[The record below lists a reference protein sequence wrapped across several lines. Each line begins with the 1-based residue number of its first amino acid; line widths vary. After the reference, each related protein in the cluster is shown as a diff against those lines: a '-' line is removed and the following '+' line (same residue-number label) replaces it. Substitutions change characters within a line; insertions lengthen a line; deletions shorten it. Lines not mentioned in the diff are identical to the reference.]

1 MKIFEQNSKIK
12 WILFIIAFALIGYF
26 LFEVNNLINQ
36 LRVEEKKKIELWAN
50 TISRKSDLVQHTEK
64 FFKQVKE
71 EERKRVEQFIEAHKI
86 ILQQP
91 LDKELD
97 FYFRF
102 ISDNRTIPVII
113 TDEFNN
119 ISLSQN
125 ISLAKDYKV
134 LVGDLYKEFSKN
146 PPLEYEVFGMK
157 FKLYYTESRVY
168 TDLHNVLLDLSKS
181 LINEVTVNYVFVP
194 VIITDTTKT
203 IVYSS
208 GNVSPNKMIQANLQ
222 TTLSHMQSVN
232 NPILITLPDKRNA
245 YVFYEESNILKV
257 LKYYPIF
264 FIIIFLV
271 IVFIAYQLFSAIK
284 RSEQNSVWVGMSRET
299 AHQLGT
305 PISSLMAWV
314 EYLRFNPE
322 NESTCLEITKDI
334 HRLETITQRFSK
346 IGSNPELTK
355 QDLVPIIN
363 NAVDYLRIR
372 SSKKVIFNII
382 LPQDKA
388 IILPLNEYLLEW
400 VLENLCKN
408 AIDAMSGVGEFKIE
422 LIDDTKK
429 IHLDISD
436 TGKGI
441 PKSCHRKI
449 FQPGFTSKKRGW
461 GLGLSLA
468 KRIIEEYHKGKI
480 FVKQSSLGK
489 GTTFRITFHKQDL

>member
-1 MKIFEQNSKIK
+1 MKIFEQNSKLK

-125 ISLAKDYKV
+125 ISLPKDYKV
-134 LVGDLYKEFSKN
+134 LVGDLYKEFSIN
-146 PPLEYEVFGMK
+146 PPLQYEVFGMK

-181 LINEVTVNYVFVP
+181 LIDEVTVNYVFVP

-222 TTLSHMQSVN
+222 KTLSHMQSVN

-346 IGSNPELTK
+346 IGSNPELIK

-363 NAVDYLRIR
+363 NAVDYLRTR

-408 AIDAMSGVGEFKIE
+408 AIDAMGGVGEFKIE

-429 IHLDISD
+429 YIS
-436 TGKGI
+436 TFQTQGKEFQKVVTEKSFNQALL
-441 PKSCHRKI
+441 PKKED
-449 FQPGFTSKKRGW
+449 G
-461 GLGLSLA
+461 
-468 KRIIEEYHKGKI
+468 
-480 FVKQSSLGK
+480 
-489 GTTFRITFHKQDL
+489 D

>member
-125 ISLAKDYKV
+125 ISLDKDYKV

-181 LINEVTVNYVFVP
+181 LIDEVTVNYVFVP

-208 GNVSPNKMIQANLQ
+208 GNVSPNKLIQANLQ

>member
-1 MKIFEQNSKIK
+1 MKIFEQNSKLK

-125 ISLAKDYKV
+125 ISIPKDYKV
-134 LVGDLYKEFSKN
+134 LVGDLYKEFSIN
-146 PPLEYEVFGMK
+146 PPLQYEVFGMK

-181 LINEVTVNYVFVP
+181 LIDEVTVNYVFVP

-222 TTLSHMQSVN
+222 KTLSHMQSVN

-346 IGSNPELTK
+346 IGSNPELIK

-363 NAVDYLRIR
+363 NAVDYLRTR

-408 AIDAMSGVGEFKIE
+408 AIDAMGGVGEFKIE

-449 FQPGFTSKKRGW
+449 FQPGFTSKKRGR

>member
-1 MKIFEQNSKIK
+1 
-12 WILFIIAFALIGYF
+12 
-26 LFEVNNLINQ
+26 
-36 LRVEEKKKIELWAN
+36 
-50 TISRKSDLVQHTEK
+50 
-64 FFKQVKE
+64 
-71 EERKRVEQFIEAHKI
+71 
-86 ILQQP
+86 
-91 LDKELD
+91 
-97 FYFRF
+97 
-102 ISDNRTIPVII
+102 
-113 TDEFNN
+113 
-119 ISLSQN
+119 
-125 ISLAKDYKV
+125 
-134 LVGDLYKEFSKN
+134 
-146 PPLEYEVFGMK
+146 MK

-181 LINEVTVNYVFVP
+181 LIDEVTVNYVFVP

-222 TTLSHMQSVN
+222 KTLSHMQSVN

-346 IGSNPELTK
+346 IGSNPELIK

-363 NAVDYLRIR
+363 NAVDYLRTR

-408 AIDAMSGVGEFKIE
+408 AIDAMGGVGEFKIE

-480 FVKQSSLGK
+480 FVKQSSLSK

>member
-1 MKIFEQNSKIK
+1 MKIFKQNTKLK
-12 WILFIIAFALIGYF
+12 WVLFIIAFALIGYF
-26 LFEVNNLINQ
+26 LWEVNNLISQ
-36 LRVEEKKKIELWAN
+36 LRMEEKKKIELWAN
-50 TISRKSDLVQHTEK
+50 TISRKSDLVKHTDN

-71 EERKRVEQFIEAHKI
+71 EEKKRVEQFIEAHKT

-97 FYFRF
+97 FYFQF
-102 ISDNRTIPVII
+102 IADNRTIPVII

-125 ISLAKDYKV
+125 IKLPENYNI
-134 LVGDLYKEFSKN
+134 LVGDIYREFSKN
-146 PPLEYEVFGMK
+146 PPLKYEVYGMR
-157 FKLYYTESRVY
+157 FKLYYTDSRVY
-168 TDLHNVLLDLSKS
+168 SNLHNVLTDLSKS
-181 LINEVTVNYVFVP
+181 LIEEVTVNYVFVP

-203 IVYSS
+203 IIYSS
-208 GNVSPNKMIQANLQ
+208 GNISQKKTIQANLQ
-222 TTLSHMQSVN
+222 ETLNQMQSSN
-232 NPILITLPDKRNA
+232 KPILITLPDKRSA
-245 YVFYEESNILKV
+245 YVFYEESNILKG

-264 FIIIFLV
+264 FILIFLI
-271 IVFIAYQLFSAIK
+271 IVFIAYQFFNAIK

-314 EYLRFNPE
+314 EYLRLSPE
-322 NESTCLEITKDI
+322 NESTCKEITKDI

-355 QDLVPIIN
+355 QDLIPIIN
-363 NAVDYLRIR
+363 NSVDYLRRRI
-372 SSKKVIFNII
+372 SKKVDFKLI

-408 AIDAMSGVGEFKIE
+408 AIDAMVGIGEFRIE
-422 LIDDTKK
+422 LIDETRR

-441 PKSCHRKI
+441 PKSCHKKI
-449 FQPGFTSKKRGW
+449 FQPGFTSKQRGW

-480 FVKQSSLGK
+480 FVKQSTIGK
-489 GTTFRITFHKQDL
+489 GTTFRITFYKKDL

>member
-1 MKIFEQNSKIK
+1 MKVFERNSKLK
-12 WILFIIAFALIGYF
+12 WVLFIIAFALIGFF
-26 LFEVNNLINQ
+26 LYEINSLISQ
-36 LRVEEKKKIELWAN
+36 LKIEEKKKIELWAN
-50 TISRKSDLVQHTEK
+50 AISRKSNLVQHTES

-71 EERKRVEQFIEAHKI
+71 EERKRVEQFIEAHTI
-86 ILQQP
+86 ILKQP

-102 ISDNRTIPVII
+102 ISENRTIPVII

-125 ISLAKDYKV
+125 IDLPPDYKV
-134 LVGDLYKEFSKN
+134 LVGELYKQFTVN
-146 PPLEYEVFGMK
+146 PPLKYEVYGMK
-157 FKLYYTESRVY
+157 FKLYYTESKVY
-168 TDLHNVLLDLSKS
+168 SDLHNVLLDLSSS
-181 LINEVTVNYVFVP
+181 LLQEVTDNYVFVP
-194 VIITDTTKT
+194 VIITDSSRS

-208 GNVSPNKMIQANLQ
+208 GNITPNKLTKQNLKN
-222 TTLSHMQSVN
+222 TLSEMERSN
-232 NPILITLPDKRNA
+232 KPILIKLPDKKDA
-245 YVFYEESNILKV
+245 FVFYEESNILRA
-257 LKYYPIF
+257 LQYYPIF
-264 FIIIFLV
+264 FIVILIVII
-271 IVFIAYQLFSAIK
+271 FIAYQLFSTIK
-284 RSEQNSVWVGMSRET
+284 RSEQNSVWAGMSKET

-314 EYLRFNPE
+314 EYLKLTPE

-355 QDLVPIIN
+355 QDLIPIIKN
-363 NAVDYLRIR
+363 GVDYLRTR
-372 SSKKVIFNII
+372 SSKKVYFNII

-400 VLENLCKN
+400 VLENICKN
-408 AIDAMSGVGEFKIE
+408 AIDAMEGIGEFKIV
-422 LIDDTKK
+422 LIDENKR

-441 PKSCHRKI
+441 PKSCQKKI
-449 FQPGFTSKKRGW
+449 FYPGYSSKKRGW

-468 KRIIEEYHKGKI
+468 KRIIEEYHNGKI
-480 FVKQSSLGK
+480 YVKQSVIGK
-489 GTTFRITFHKQDL
+489 GTTFRITFYKKDF